1 MMLSESVVMGS
12 FQVDFSSYSHSDEE
26 VLEQSERA
34 ARVLCNHLRDAKQE
48 LLRLG
53 LNLNWCEPGVGE

>member
-1 MMLSESVVMGS
+1 MAVVMGS
-12 FQVDFSSYSHSDEE
+12 FQVDFSSYSECDEE
-26 VLEQSERA
+26 VLHQSDHA
-34 ARVLCNHLRDAKQE
+34 ARVLFNHLRDAKQE